1 MHNILLILRKL
12 YYLRSYLKFKKIGNN
27 VIFSRGGKFINPEEI
42 EIGNNVFINNN
53 FQISARNL
61 SIGNDIMIG
70 PNLLLECD
78 DHLYDIVGK
87 TMFSTSFDRK
97 GTYVTIEND
106 VWIGANVTILK
117 NVSIGEGVI
126 VAAGSVV
133 TRSLPPYTV
142 CMGVPCKPKKT
153 RFDMERLKLHLTL
166 TGSKKN
172 YDQIVETWRSYNLI

>member
-42 EIGNNVFINNN
+42 EIGTNVFINNN